1 MLAATYHRYGPPS
14 VLTVSE
20 VPTPA
25 PRPGEVLIRVR
36 ASTVSSGDVR
46 IRSLNLPSPI
56 FLPIVRLVFGI
67 TGPRNPIPGAEL
79 AGVIEAVGAGVHD
92 WQRGDAVIA
101 STSAKGRANAQL
113 IAFPA
118 AGVIVRKPETLTFEE
133 ATCLPFGGLTAHHF
147 LRKGGLCANQQAHQ
161 QTNPQANPQAN
172 QQANQH
178 KNHPTRQRILI
189 NGASGS
195 IGTHAI
201 QLARHAGAHVTA
213 VCSAKNHALARD
225 LGAHETI
232 DYHATPLPT
241 LRPDQPFDILFDTV
255 GTATFRQTRHLLTPD
270 GRYLAAVMTLTEI
283 RQSITTPTRRGPR
296 LIGGVTSE
304 RRANLQHLADLAA
317 RGHLRPP
324 IDRVYPLAEIAAAH
338 AHAETGHKVG
348 HVVITMPA

>member
-14 VLTVSE
+14 VLSVSE

-36 ASTVSSGDVR
+36 ASTVSSGDIR

-79 AGVIEAVGAGVHD
+79 SGVIEAVGADVHD

-133 ATCLPFGGLTAHHF
+133 ATCLPFGGLTAHYF
-147 LRKGGLCANQQAHQ
+147 LRKGGLRTNSNPSQQS
-161 QTNPQANPQAN
+161 
-172 QQANQH
+172 QH
-178 KNHPTRQRILI
+178 PARQRILI

-283 RQSITTPTRRGPR
+283 RQSITTPMRRGPR
-296 LIGGVTSE
+296 LVGGVTSE
-304 RRANLQHLADLAA
+304 RRADLQHLADLAA
-317 RGHLRPP
+317 QGHLRPP

-348 HVVITMPA
+348 HVVIAMPE

>member
-20 VPTPA
+20 VPTPT
-25 PRPGEVLIRVR
+25 PRPGEVLIHIR

-67 TGPRNPIPGAEL
+67 SGPRNPIPGAEL
-79 AGVIEAVGAGVHD
+79 SGVIEAVGAGVHD
-92 WQRGDAVIA
+92 WQPGDEVIA
-101 STSAKGRANAQL
+101 STSAKGRANAQY

-118 AGVIVRKPETLTFEE
+118 AGVIVRKPRNLTFEE
-133 ATCLPFGGLTAHHF
+133 ATCLPFGGLTAHYF
-147 LRKGGLCANQQAHQ
+147 LHKGGLPANQQSNQ
-161 QTNPQANPQAN
+161 QANLQAT

-178 KNHPTRQRILI
+178 KNPPTRQRILI

-201 QLARHAGAHVTA
+201 QLARHAGAHITA

-232 DYHATPLPT
+232 DYHQTPLAT

-255 GTATFRQTRHLLTPD
+255 GTSTLQETRHLLTPD

-283 RQSITTPTRRGPR
+283 RQSITTPMRRGPR
-296 LIGGVTSE
+296 VIGGVTSE
-304 RRANLQHLADLAA
+304 KRADLQHLADLAA
-317 RGHLRPP
+317 QGHLRPP
-324 IDRVYPLAEIAAAH
+324 IDRTYPLAEIAAAH

-348 HVVITMPA
+348 HIVITMPE